1 MILPTSLTGLMYYFL
16 PQYKSTQDPEL
27 EWVIFGNVVKIS

>member
-1 MILPTSLTGLMYYFL
+1 MILPTSLSGLMYYFL

-27 EWVIFGNVVKIS
+27 EEVKFGKVVNFS

>member
-1 MILPTSLTGLMYYFL
+1 MILPTSLTGLMCYFL

-27 EWVIFGNVVKIS
+27 EEVKFGEVVNFS